1 MTGIKKMSLIVL
13 GTLAAM
19 FMIAQLVM
27 GLLLAGGQVN
37 LRAAHQHTGYTTVVL
52 GLIYIGLSMTWLLRL
67 PSLRREAP

>member
-37 LRAAHQHTGYTTVVL
+37 LEGGTPYIRA
-52 GLIYIGLSMTWLLRL
+52 IPRLS
-67 PSLRREAP
+67 SG